1 MLEEEVD
8 DIVMA
13 SLRSPHGR
21 RCIGFSTLRINI
33 GTGVDEE
40 FAGSILVIY
49 CRPLSERL
57 AGLQDI
63 RSERRSV
70 HVMA

>member
-21 RCIGFSTLRINI
+21 RCIGFSPLRIDI
-33 GTGVDEE
+33 SPCVDKE
-40 FAGSILVIY
+40 FTGSILIVY

-57 AGLQDI
+57 AGL
-63 RSERRSV
+63 
-70 HVMA
+70 

>member
-8 DIVMA
+8 DIIMA

-21 RCIGFSTLRINI
+21 HCIVHSTFCINV
-33 GTGVDEE
+33 GTGVDKE

-63 RSERRSV
+63 
-70 HVMA
+70 